1 MVNLKKEDFKRYSK
15 ELLFLHKKNIE
26 AHLKKDV
33 DSLVQ
38 GVSEDFISVNNGKVN
53 FPSIEDI
60 RKNYSE
66 YLENTEFSKYEDQMD
81 PIIGFSED
89 GSIGWSIVKVSVGGK
104 SKNKHDLEFTCA
116 WITIYKR
123 SNDKWLRFI
132 EVSSFQ

>member
-1 MVNLKKEDFKRYSK
+1 MENLKKEDFKRYRK
-15 ELLFLHKKNIE
+15 ELLFLHKQNIE

-38 GVSEDFISVNNGKVN
+38 GVSENFISVNNGKVN
-53 FPSIEDI
+53 FTSIEDM

-89 GSIGWSIVKVSVGGK
+89 GSIGWSIVKVSVDGK
-104 SKNKHDLEFTCA
+104 SKNKA
-116 WITIYKR
+116 A
-123 SNDKWLRFI
+123 
-132 EVSSFQ
+132 